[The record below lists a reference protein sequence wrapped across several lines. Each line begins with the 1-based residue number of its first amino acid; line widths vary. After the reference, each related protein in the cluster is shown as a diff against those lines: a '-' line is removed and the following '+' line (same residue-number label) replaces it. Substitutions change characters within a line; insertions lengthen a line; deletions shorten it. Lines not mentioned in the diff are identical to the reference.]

1 MTSPA
6 GRHGQVMGDE
16 LTNIALAG
24 IGGVIAVALLLRAAG
39 TIAAFLTGAGQP
51 DAGIAAGV
59 GVLFNPG
66 DPAGALGADGLSS
79 VAYWIVAG
87 LLLATITPA
96 GVSGWVLL
104 RRHARKAA
112 SDPHRQAGTATP
124 HEAAQVASARAL
136 TRRAGTLRPS
146 LSQPTPADL
155 GYRLGSIGRQA
166 VWASVE
172 DSMLIVGQIGRAH
185 V

>member
-112 SDPHRQAGTATP
+112 SDPHRQAGTAT
-124 HEAAQVASARAL
+124 R
-136 TRRAGTLRPS
+136 TRPRKWRLR
-146 LSQPTPADL
+146 
-155 GYRLGSIGRQA
+155 G
-166 VWASVE
+166 
-172 DSMLIVGQIGRAH
+172 H
-185 V
+185 